1 MMAVTFKLEF
11 FIPSGCKWHFVSNLC
26 QCSLHWCVPS
36 LQQPGLPIILVR
48 MIQIIYENCNIIFF
62 SFIFILIFV
71 DMLVILHKK
80 NLLWSSVNA
89 FFILL
94 NLYFFFQ
101 YLPILRKS
109 VKKFNFKF
117 LLIFRGISNF
127 ISGEDSTILKFL
139 FFTSLQMS
147 ASADAL
153 NSLFADRWSLLIW

>member
-1 MMAVTFKLEF
+1 MFLIFANVVYTGVFHLSSSQVRQLYSSEWFKLYMKIVILF
-11 FIPSGCKWHFVSNLC
+11 FF
-26 QCSLHWCVPS
+26 
-36 LQQPGLPIILVR
+36 
-48 MIQIIYENCNIIFF
+48 
-62 SFIFILIFV
+62 FIFILIFV

-117 LLIFRGISNF
+117 LLILRGISNF